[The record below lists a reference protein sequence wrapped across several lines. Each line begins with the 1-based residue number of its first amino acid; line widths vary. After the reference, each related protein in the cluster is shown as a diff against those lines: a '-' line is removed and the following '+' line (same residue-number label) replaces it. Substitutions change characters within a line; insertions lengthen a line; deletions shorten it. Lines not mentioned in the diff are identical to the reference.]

1 METVTNR
8 VLCIEYPTYDLV
20 MSFDTE
26 NIDITVV
33 QIGNIDTAWFNS
45 MLVPT
50 DDESSLKFNF
60 SIIVTIGGP
69 LSIIIGQKQEQTVRH
84 ILRKLRPSCCAVLYI
99 YSC

>member
-1 METVTNR
+1 
-8 VLCIEYPTYDLV
+8 

-60 SIIVTIGGP
+60 SIIVTIGGAP
-69 LSIIIGQKQEQTVRH
+69 EYNYWTEARTNST
-84 ILRKLRPSCCAVLYI
+84 S
-99 YSC
+99 